1 MHDFA
6 LWRKT
11 TEGETFTSPWGEGIP
26 GWHTECVVMINKLFG
41 DKIDI
46 HAGGVDLKFPHH
58 ENEIAQSIALNNNYI
73 ANYWMHNGHININNV
88 KMSKS
93 LNNFIL
99 AKDFIKEH
107 SANVIKLA
115 FLSTNYR
122 QPLNLTDKVFDEA
135 LIIDNKIKTVL
146 KSANNELNIK
156 NIHNIKEEKDS
167 TFEEYMNDDFNTPN
181 VITLLL
187 SLVKDLNQEIRN
199 KGNNILTLTNKILT
213 ITNILGLSYSMP
225 EFTEKQKE
233 TYNNWIKAREDKDFA
248 LADTL
253 REKLVKENIL

>member
-1 MHDFA
+1 MDEIKLKNKFMKEA
-6 LWRKT
+6 LREAQKAY
-11 TEGETFTSPWGEGIP
+11 
-26 GWHTECVVMINKLFG
+26 
-41 DKIDI
+41 DK
-46 HAGGVDLKFPHH
+46 
-58 ENEIAQSIALNNNYI
+58 NEIPVGAVI
-73 ANYWMHNGHININNV
+73 V
-88 KMSKS
+88 K
-93 LNNFIL
+93 
-99 AKDFIKEH
+99 
-107 SANVIKLA
+107 
-115 FLSTNYR
+115 
-122 QPLNLTDKVFDEA
+122 
-135 LIIDNKIKTVL
+135 DNKII
-146 KSANNELNIK
+146 ARA
-156 NIHNIKEEKDS
+156 HNIKEEKDS
-167 TFEEYMNDDFNTPN
+167 TFEKYMNDDFNTPN